1 MVTDVIG
8 VDQVPEMF
16 AALRKPGG
24 QAKVIVE
31 FPH

>member
-16 AALRKPGG
+16 QALRKPGG
-24 QAKVIVE
+24 RAKVIVE
-31 FPH
+31 FRH

>member
-1 MVTDVIG
+1 VIG

-16 AALRKPGG
+16 QALRKPGDR
-24 QAKVIVE
+24 AKVIVE